1 MKMSFTPPASI
12 QKRAAPRIACR
23 HIAFRHADIV
33 IDKVQKLN
41 TRFSTSISVEQA
53 VPGMHHGLLVLFTF
67 MWAGN
72 FVLAEIALLE
82 LSPISFSVSRFLIA
96 GLMMLGML
104 CYRGKKEAKQEGVPF
119 KLFPK
124 IAKEDWPRLMVV
136 ALLGAAIA
144 PWLGIEGLHLTSG
157 GRASLWLA
165 VCPALSAGVGYLLR
179 TETLG
184 RSGVLGLVIAGIGTV
199 GLAADGLGP
208 NNSFW
213 LGDLLLLIGICCA
226 ILELHLI
233 KPLVSKYGPT
243 SIVAARTSI
252 GGAFYLLIA
261 SASLVQQDWVALS
274 GLTWIAII
282 AGGAIG
288 VGVGQW
294 VKVRALESLGPT
306 RVLLYGNL
314 IPPVT
319 LLLAWLAL
327 GTEPSTLEIMAGCF
341 IILGALCIQIVDPH
355 RPYAIDQRSAQ

>member
-1 MKMSFTPPASI
+1 MKTLYTPTISV
-12 QKRAAPRIACR
+12 QKRTAPRIT
-23 HIAFRHADIV
+23 FRNADIV

-41 TRFSTSISVEQA
+41 SRISASTSVEK
-53 VPGMHHGLLVLFTF
+53 VIPGMHHSLLMMFTF

-72 FVLAEIALLE
+72 FVLAEIALQE
-82 LSPISFSVSRFLIA
+82 LSPISFSVSRFLVA
-96 GLMMLGML
+96 GLMMLGIL
-104 CYRGKKEAKQEGVPF
+104 YFQGHVHAKKAGNTF

-124 IAKEDWPRLMVV
+124 IAKADWPRLVVV

-144 PWLGIEGLHLTSG
+144 PWVGIEGLHLTSG

-165 VCPALSAGVGYLLR
+165 ACPVISAGVGYLMR
-179 TETLG
+179 TETLSRTG
-184 RSGVLGLVIAGIGTV
+184 ALGLVTAGLGTV

-208 NNSFW
+208 GNSYW
-213 LGDLLLLIGICCA
+213 LGDLLLLVGICCT

-233 KPLVSKYGPT
+233 KPLVTKYGPT
-243 SIVAARTSI
+243 SIVAARTTI
-252 GGAFYLLIA
+252 GGSFYLLIA
-261 SASLVQQDWVALS
+261 SASLVQQDWVSLGAM
-274 GLTWIAII
+274 TWIAII
-282 AGGAIG
+282 IGGAIG

-294 VKVRALESLGPT
+294 VKVRALQSLGPT

-341 IILGALCIQIVDPH
+341 IILGAMCIQIVDPH
-355 RPYAIDQRSAQ
+355 RPETVSQTR